1 MQNNC
6 NLCLKVAILN
16 KYMRKRDNKMTSE
29 QLQQWLSI
37 RKKCVVFE
45 DKKKKVP
52 RKAKHKKSLDF
63 Q

>member
-6 NLCLKVAILN
+6 NLFLKAVIFN
-16 KYMRKRDNKMTSE
+16 KYMIKTDNKMTSE

-52 RKAKHKKSLDF
+52 RKAKHKKSLYF
-63 Q
+63 

>member
-1 MQNNC
+1 MQNNR
-6 NLCLKVAILN
+6 NVGLKVAILN

-52 RKAKHKKSLDF
+52 RKAKHKKSLNF

>member
-1 MQNNC
+1 MQNNW
-6 NLCLKVAILN
+6 NVGLKVVILN

-52 RKAKHKKSLDF
+52 RKAKHKKSLNF

>member
-6 NLCLKVAILN
+6 NLCLKAAIFN
-16 KYMRKRDNKMTSE
+16 KYMRKRNNKMTSE

-37 RKKCVVFE
+37 RKKCIVFE

-52 RKAKHKKSLDF
+52 RKAKHKKSLNF

>member
-1 MQNNC
+1 MQNTWNVG
-6 NLCLKVAILN
+6 LEAVIFN
-16 KYMRKRDNKMTSE
+16 KYMRKRNNKMTSE

-37 RKKCVVFE
+37 RKKCIVFE

-52 RKAKHKKSLDF
+52 RKAKHKKSLNF

>member
-1 MQNNC
+1 MQDNC
-6 NLCLKVAILN
+6 NLCLKAVIFN

-37 RKKCVVFE
+37 RKKCIVFE

-52 RKAKHKKSLDF
+52 RKAKHKKSLYF
-63 Q
+63 

>member
-6 NLCLKVAILN
+6 NLCLKAVIFN

-52 RKAKHKKSLDF
+52 RKAKHKKSLYF
-63 Q
+63 

>member
-1 MQNNC
+1 MQTNRDVS
-6 NLCLKVAILN
+6 LKVAIFN
-16 KYMRKRDNKMTSE
+16 KYMKKRNNKMTSE

-52 RKAKHKKSLDF
+52 RKAKHKKSLYF
-63 Q
+63 

>member
-6 NLCLKVAILN
+6 NLCLKAVIFN
-16 KYMRKRDNKMTSE
+16 KCMKKANNKMTSE

-37 RKKCVVFE
+37 RKKCIVFE

-52 RKAKHKKSLDF
+52 RKAKHKKSLNF

>member
-1 MQNNC
+1 MQDNC
-6 NLCLKVAILN
+6 NLFLKAAIFN

-37 RKKCVVFE
+37 RKKCIVFE

-52 RKAKHKKSLDF
+52 RKAKHKKSLNF

>member
-6 NLCLKVAILN
+6 NLCLKASIFN

-52 RKAKHKKSLDF
+52 RKAKHKKSLYF
-63 Q
+63 

>member
-6 NLCLKVAILN
+6 NLCLKAAIFN
-16 KYMRKRDNKMTSE
+16 KYMRKQNNKMTSE

>member
-1 MQNNC
+1 MKKAN
-6 NLCLKVAILN
+6 
-16 KYMRKRDNKMTSE
+16 NKMTPE

-37 RKKCVVFE
+37 RKKCIVFE

>member
-6 NLCLKVAILN
+6 NLCLKAVILN
-16 KYMRKRDNKMTSE
+16 KCMRKINNKMTSE

-52 RKAKHKKSLDF
+52 RKAKHKKSLYF
-63 Q
+63 